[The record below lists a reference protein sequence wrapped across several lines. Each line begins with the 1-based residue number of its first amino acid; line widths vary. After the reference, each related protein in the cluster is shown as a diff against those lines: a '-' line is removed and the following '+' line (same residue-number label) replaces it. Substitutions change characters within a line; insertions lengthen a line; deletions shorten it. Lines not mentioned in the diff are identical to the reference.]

1 MFIFRIRPW
10 YILNIYHVRIFDFGN
25 IDECL
30 GNNFKPMSM
39 KLALVIKHFEFSEE
53 NIPI

>member
-10 YILNIYHVRIFDFGN
+10 YILNLYHVRIFDFGN

-30 GNNFKPMSM
+30 GNNYSRINFTE
-39 KLALVIKHFEFSEE
+39 ANNEH
-53 NIPI
+53 NIGFGN